1 MSLSTYIYL
10 FAAILPAVVLLTM
23 IYRMDKLEREP
34 RPLIIRLVFGGILA
48 ALVAIVL
55 ESVFGGILQNMYF
68 SSILTATIANA
79 VMIGLSEEFAKMFFL
94 KRFSWNCPDFN
105 YMFDGIVYAVAVSL
119 GFAAFE
125 NVFYVF
131 QYGLS
136 VAVSRALLAVPAH
149 TAFAV
154 YMGSFYGKAKYC
166 DVYGR
171 KGACRTNLLFG
182 FLIAAALHA
191 FYDACALLGS
201 DTAMMIFAVFVI
213 AMYIIIIRKVRKDSR
228 EDRAF

>member
-10 FAAILPAVVLLTM
+10 FSAILPAVVLLM
-23 IYRMDKLEREP
+23 IIYRQDKLEREP
-34 RPLIIRLVFGGILA
+34 AALLMKLAFGGILA

-55 ESVFGGILQNMYF
+55 ESVFGGILENMYF
-68 SSILTATIANA
+68 RDIVTATIANA
-79 VMIGLSEEFAKMFFL
+79 IMIGLSEEFAKMLFL
-94 KRFSWNCPDFN
+94 KKFSWNSPEFN

-131 QYGLS
+131 QYGLT

-166 DVYGR
+166 DVYGK
-171 KGACRTNLLFG
+171 KGACRSNLLWG
-182 FLIAAALHA
+182 FLFAVALHA

-201 DTAMMIFAVFVI
+201 DTAMIVFAVFVI
-213 AMYIIIIRKVRKDSR
+213 LMYIIIIRKVRKESR
-228 EDRAF
+228 EDQAF

>member
-10 FAAILPAVVLLTM
+10 FSAILPAVVLLM
-23 IYRMDKLEREP
+23 IIYRQDKLEREP
-34 RPLIIRLVFGGILA
+34 AALLMKLAFGGILA

-55 ESVFGGILQNMYF
+55 ESVFGGIL
-68 SSILTATIANA
+68 
-79 VMIGLSEEFAKMFFL
+79 K
-94 KRFSWNCPDFN
+94 KFSWNNPEFN

-131 QYGLS
+131 QYGLT

-166 DVYGR
+166 DVYGK
-171 KGACRTNLLFG
+171 KGACRSNLLWG
-182 FLIAAALHA
+182 FLFAVALHA

-201 DTAMMIFAVFVI
+201 DTAMIVFAVFVI
-213 AMYIIIIRKVRKDSR
+213 LMYIIIIRKVRKESR
-228 EDRAF
+228 EDQAF